1 MKRKCIFFGFL
12 LLFFPLFAEEICF
25 LKHQGLD
32 FEETYKDIYS
42 AMILKKEVE
51 PFIYNYVLSH
61 ESFFDINTVRYNT
74 IARNQDVA
82 VMEYI
87 QFLDSYIKE
96 DYVRSSE
103 HLYLSIYLF
112 SKSWFENDISLQDN
126 YLHSFYFR
134 RILRKNGI
142 EDLYEKI
149 LEGSRIGFL
158 NISENETDY
167 KPRSDFDNQIMSIF
181 FGDAQEEELSNLIDM
196 SDGLHRFSFF
206 RPIGKQVLIQ
216 YNPNNREAVSFIKRL
231 EEESQVILVTQP
243 TRTVHTVRIVIIAD
257 SNRAREIYTKYY
269 GNVKDQ

>member
-1 MKRKCIFFGFL
+1 MKRKCILFGFL

-25 LKHQGLD
+25 LNHQGLD

-82 VMEYI
+82 VMEYL

-103 HLYLSIYLF
+103 HFYLSIYLN
-112 SKSWFENDISLQDN
+112 SKSLFEANWFLKEN
-126 YLHSFYFR
+126 YLYSFFFTL
-134 RILRKNGI
+134 IFRKNGI

-158 NISENETDY
+158 NIYENKTDY